1 MDLSIDCGLINSW
14 QDDIFSRKYIVW
26 HMVSCL
32 NLYYWYQS
40 HHLTNM
46 LDDNMPWFMNYV
58 PVRDNN
64 ALWTCKQT
72 VDLLIHGKMTYFPG
86 NILFGIWWAVW
97 TYIIGISPTISPICW
112 MITCRDSWIM
122 YLLEIIMHYGLVN
135 RLWTY

>member
-1 MDLSIDCGLINSW
+1 MDLSTDCGLINAW

-26 HMVSCL
+26 HVVSCL

-46 LDDNMPWFMNYV
+46 LDDNMLWFMNYV
-58 PVRDNN
+58 PVRDYNT
-64 ALWTCKQT
+64 LWTCQRT
-72 VDLLIHGKMTYFPG
+72 VDLLMHGKMTYFPG
-86 NILFGIWWAVW
+86 NILFGMWWAVW

-112 MITCRDSWIM
+112 MITCCDSWIM
-122 YLLEIIMHYGLVN
+122 DLLEIIMHYGLVN